1 MNGRTLSTVLPD
13 TPSKLGCFAMS
24 TIHPSLQSSLGGKRV
39 TENPRRAHKNLIS
52 PDNIFFNYLKKGT
65 ACLKTLPVP
74 VLLLKPSESV
84 TGRGAERRQGLAVR
98 RAWGRKDIFG
108 CEKQARA
115 KDPLFRR
122 ELCPR
127 FLRPQKQNKTYKQK
141 KTMSAKTPLSSRE
154 QVGEG

>member
-1 MNGRTLSTVLPD
+1 
-13 TPSKLGCFAMS
+13 MS

-127 FLRPQKQNKTYKQK
+127 FLRPQKQTKHTNKKKKPCPQRLLCLLESRLEKAK
-141 KTMSAKTPLSSRE
+141 KTVRSNLYGNLLVPVNR
-154 QVGEG
+154 G